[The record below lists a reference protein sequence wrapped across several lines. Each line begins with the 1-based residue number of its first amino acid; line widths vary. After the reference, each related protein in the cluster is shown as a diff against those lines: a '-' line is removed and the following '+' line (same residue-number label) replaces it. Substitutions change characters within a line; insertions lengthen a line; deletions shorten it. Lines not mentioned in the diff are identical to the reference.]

1 MFAHH
6 VTNILAD
13 GTVLSVVRRPGPM
26 KQPRGAHLVG
36 SVPLEVAAIIE
47 SVALQG
53 VEDPHA

>member
-1 MFAHH
+1 
-6 VTNILAD
+6 
-13 GTVLSVVRRPGPM
+13 M